1 MSQSSDD
8 AFGYSVTKGKH
19 NPQWWENEDSFL
31 PTSVPRASKIPER
44 HDLEADPQ
52 KQDQSQQELFNNSLR
67 AKAKSGQ
74 LKTKAKNKKSE
85 PVNSLQS
92 VLKKERWLA
101 KNGHTLSYAGLFLFT
116 FILYFRPYELIPTL
130 SSLSS
135 MALISALL
143 TLVVFFPTQLTLEG
157 NLTARPVEVTCVL
170 VITLCGLVTIPLAQD
185 SSWAWE
191 TFNDVFIKA
200 VLMFIVMVNV
210 LRTETRLKGMI
221 WLSLGVGIWL
231 GLNALEDYRAGN
243 FAIEGYRVEG
253 SIGGMFGNPND
264 MALHLVTMT
273 PLAVALF
280 LSADNLLKRAVYG
293 FCIFILVAGNTVTF
307 SRGGFLGLMV
317 SMGIMMW
324 KVSRNNRV
332 LVIGLGTLFLLAF
345 IVLAP
350 GNYGLRILS
359 IFIPGL
365 DGVGSSNQR
374 KDLLMQSLLV
384 TLRNPWGIGM
394 GNFNIISSRNLVTH
408 NAYTQVSTEMGVIA
422 FAAYIMFMVKPL
434 RRLREIEKETFG
446 LPESSKYHYLAIG
459 LQASLIGYM
468 AGSFFVSVAYQWFV
482 YYIVAYAIG
491 LRRIYSLAQE
501 EQNKKLANSET
512 NTTSVKTEKLV
523 EAV

>member
-1 MSQSSDD
+1 MSQSSND
-8 AFGYSVTKGKH
+8 AFGYSVTKGKRK
-19 NPQWWENEDSFL
+19 PQEWWENEDSFS
-31 PTSVPRASKIPER
+31 PTSFPRSSKISEH
-44 HDLEADPQ
+44 HDTDTEKQTLPQ
-52 KQDQSQQELFNNSLR
+52 KEFSNRTTTPAKEKSNQLK
-67 AKAKSGQ
+67 AKAAQ
-74 LKTKAKNKKSE
+74 KKSKIIKSPQ
-85 PVNSLQS
+85 PVLNN
-92 VLKKERWLA
+92 ERWLA
-101 KNGHTLSYAGLFLFT
+101 KNGHSLSYAGLFLFT
-116 FILYFRPYELIPTL
+116 FILYFRPYELIPAL

-135 MALISALL
+135 MALVSALL

-157 NLTARPVEVTCVL
+157 NLTARPAEVTCIL
-170 VITLCGLVTIPLAQD
+170 IMTLCGLLTIPIAED
-185 SSWAWE
+185 SAWAWE

-210 LRTETRLKGMI
+210 LRTETRLKGII
-221 WLSLGVGIWL
+221 WLSLAVGVWL

-273 PLAVALF
+273 PLSVALF
-280 LSADNLLKRAVYG
+280 LSADNILKRAIYG
-293 FCIFILVAGNTVTF
+293 ISFLILVAANTVTF
-307 SRGGFLGLMV
+307 SRGGFLGLLVAMTV
-317 SMGIMMW
+317 MMW
-324 KVSRNNRV
+324 KLSRNRRF
-332 LVIGLGTLFLLAF
+332 LVMGLSALFLLVF
-345 IVLAP
+345 VVLAP

-374 KDLLMQSLLV
+374 KDLLMQSILV

-422 FAAYIMFMVKPL
+422 LAAYITFLVKPL
-434 RRLREIEKETFG
+434 KRLREIEHKTFG

-468 AGSFFVSVAYQWFV
+468 AGSFFVSVAYQWFA

-491 LRRIYSLAQE
+491 FRRIYSLAQE
-501 EQNKKLANSET
+501 EQEKKPIHP
-512 NTTSVKTEKLV
+512 
-523 EAV
+523 